1 MRPDRPN
8 YALAALV
15 LLAACGAPPTPE
27 PASAPLAAHFEVL
40 DNHHNGMES
49 FQAELTL
56 RNQGTETL
64 GGGWELYFNF
74 GRMVLPESLPDAV
87 EVTHVN
93 GDLFRMTP
101 TAAFPPVAPGESL
114 RVPFE
119 ARNWVIKESEAP
131 AGMYLVR
138 GGAAPQAVE
147 VSIGRFATPRQT
159 DRAPGDLVPVP
170 TAASRFEHDR
180 RLTLLGEDEV
190 PPILPTPVLLEHGEG
205 SVTLDS
211 TWRIHHADGLE
222 GEAAYLAGALAPLL
236 GAAPVAAGT
245 SPEPNAIVL
254 ELADLPTGAE
264 SYRLTVAAGAPIRV
278 TGADAAGVFYG
289 VQSLRALM
297 APGSAEV
304 PAVLVE
310 DAPRFHYRGMHLDV
324 ARNFQSKESVLK
336 LLDLMAFYKLNKF
349 HFHLTDDEGWR
360 LEIDGLPE
368 LVEVGGR
375 RGHTTDESDRLL
387 PSYGSGPDP
396 DVPPGSGHFSHAD
409 FVEILRYA
417 DARHIEVIPEIDVPG
432 HARAAIKAMEARG
445 DAEVLLS
452 DPEDASE
459 YMSVQMWKDNVM
471 NVCLPSTYTFLEK
484 VVDAVAAMYAEAG
497 APLVAIHTG
506 GDEVP
511 HGVWE
516 RSPACERLI
525 AAGTV
530 GGVEELPGY
539 FLSRM
544 AGILA
549 EHGLVTAGWE
559 EIALHEEKR
568 GEQTLKAPNQAFVEK
583 GFRPYVWNNVWGWGA
598 EDVGY
603 QLANAGYEVV
613 LSNATNLYFDLSY
626 DKDPEEPGYYWA
638 GFVNTRKPWE
648 FVPFDFFQN
657 GTVDLTG
664 RPIDPATYKD
674 RVHLTAAGRENVLGI
689 QGQLWGENDKSQ
701 SLMEHMAFPKLLGLA
716 ERAWAPRP
724 AWATEEDPDVRAR
737 LVAEDWNR
745 FTNSL
750 GQRELPRL
758 DRLYGGVAYRLPP
771 PGGVVEEGK
780 LLANVAFPGLAIR
793 YTTDGTEPTAESAI
807 YGVPVEVE
815 GEVRLRSFDT
825 RGRGSRASVVSP

>member
-1 MRPDRPN
+1 MSRYR
-8 YALAALV
+8 LTSLTALV
-15 LLAACGAPPTPE
+15 LLFAACGAPPAPVE
-27 PASAPLAAHFEVL
+27 DASAPLAAHFEVL
-40 DNHHNGMES
+40 GN
-49 FQAELTL
+49 QAELTL
-56 RNQGTETL
+56 RNQGPEAL

-74 GRMVLPESLPDAV
+74 GRKIPPESLPDTV
-87 EVTHVN
+87 EVSHVN

-101 TAAFPPVAPGESL
+101 GSAFSPVAPGESL
-114 RVPFE
+114 HLAFE
-119 ARNWVIKESEAP
+119 TQILKQSDAP

-138 GGAAPQAVE
+138 EGRAPQAVE
-147 VSIGRFATPRQT
+147 ISIGRI
-159 DRAPGDLVPVP
+159 APPEDLVAVP
-170 TAASRFEHDR
+170 TAASRFERDR
-180 RLTLLGEDEV
+180 GLSLLAGDDV
-190 PPILPTPVLLEHGEG
+190 PRILPTPVRLERGEG
-205 SVTLDS
+205 SVTLDA
-211 TWRIHHADGLE
+211 TWRIYPADGLE
-222 GEAAYLAGALAPLL
+222 AEASYLAGALEPLL
-236 GAAPVAAGT
+236 GAAPTVAGGG
-245 SPEPNAIVL
+245 SPEGNAVVL
-254 ELADLPTGAE
+254 EVADLGTGPE
-264 SYRLTVAAGAPIRV
+264 SYRLRVAAGEPIHV

-289 VQSLRALM
+289 IQSLRALT

-324 ARNFQSKESVLK
+324 ARNFQSKASVLK

-360 LEIDGLPE
+360 LAIDGLPE
-368 LVEVGGR
+368 LVAVGSR

-387 PSYGSGPDP
+387 PSYGSGPEP
-396 DVPPGSGHFSHAD
+396 DVAPGSGHFSHAD

-417 DARHIEVIPEIDVPG
+417 TARHIEVIPEIDVPG

-471 NVCLPSTYTFLEK
+471 NVCLPSTYEFLRR

-497 APLVAIHTG
+497 APLTAIHTG

-530 GGVEELPGY
+530 GGVEELPAY
-539 FLSRM
+539 FLSEM

-549 EHGLVTAGWE
+549 ERGLVTAGWE

-568 GEQTLKAPNQAFVEK
+568 GERTVKTPNKAFVGK
-583 GFRPYVWNNVWGWGA
+583 SFRPYIWNNVWGWGA
-598 EDVGY
+598 EDLGY

-613 LSNATNLYFDLSY
+613 LSNVTNLYFDLAY
-626 DKDPEEPGYYWA
+626 DKDPAEPGYYWG

-648 FVPFDFFQN
+648 FVPYDLFQN
-657 GTVDLTG
+657 GTVDLMG

-674 RVHLTAAGRENVLGI
+674 RVRLTAAGRENVLGI
-689 QGQLWGENDKSQ
+689 QGQLWSENVRSQ
-701 SLMEHMAFPKLLGLA
+701 SRMEYMAFPKLLGLA

-724 AWATEEDPDVRAR
+724 AWATEQDPDRRGR
-737 LVAEDWNR
+737 LVAKDWNR
-745 FTNSL
+745 FANRL

-758 DRLYGGVAYRLPP
+758 DRLYGGVGYRLPP
-771 PGGVVEEGK
+771 PGGVIEDGK

-793 YTTDGTEPTAESAI
+793 YTTDGTEPTAESAL
-807 YGVPVEVE
+807 YEGPLEVS
-815 GEVRLRSFDT
+815 GEVRVRSFDT
-825 RGRGSRASVVSP
+825 RGRGSRTSAVSP